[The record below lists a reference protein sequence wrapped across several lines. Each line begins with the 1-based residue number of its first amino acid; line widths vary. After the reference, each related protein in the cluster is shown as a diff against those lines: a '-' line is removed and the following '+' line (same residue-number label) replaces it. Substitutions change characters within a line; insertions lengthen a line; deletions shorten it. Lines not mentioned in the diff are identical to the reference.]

1 MPCPFFVAHDTGTKF
16 CQKRL
21 TFFRRCVVTDFFV
34 CYNCIMKLLIPCAT
48 GLEAVVKRQLLL
60 LGYGETRAVN
70 GRISVENCSWSDV
83 ARLNVFLRS
92 GERVLVQLAS
102 FQATTFDQLF
112 DGVASVAW
120 GDWIDAQGKVTVVTK
135 AVDSLLFAHH
145 SIQAVGK
152 KAVVSVL
159 QRKYGSVE
167 ESGAEYKVEL
177 DITKNTVSVNLDTSG
192 VGLHKRGYRTLAY

>member
-1 MPCPFFVAHDTGTKF
+1 M
-16 CQKRL
+16 
-21 TFFRRCVVTDFFV
+21 
-34 CYNCIMKLLIPCAT
+34 
-48 GLEAVVKRQLLL
+48 
-60 LGYGETRAVN
+60 
-70 GRISVENCSWSDV
+70 
-83 ARLNVFLRS
+83 
-92 GERVLVQLAS
+92 QLAS

-112 DGVASVAW
+112 DGVASVAQ

-177 DITKNTVSVNLDTSG
+177 DITKTPYPSIWTPPAWVCTREGIALWRIPPLEGNNSRRPD
-192 VGLHKRGYRTLAY
+192 